1 MRGEEEHRVWLG
13 ALLLL
18 GPAAGDLLLLGVS
31 ASETKERKPRSIQ
44 NETKE
49 RKPRSIF
56 VDMMVGYLK
65 SLGGRNEQEAVGCVD
80 WRANPRLDDE
90 RATRVGEITSRSMIR
105 GHGLRRRRGHRLSG
119 LPRPLLLIHA
129 GT

>member
-31 ASETKERKPRSIQ
+31 AS
-44 NETKE
+44 ETKE

-90 RATRVGEITSRSMIR
+90 RATRVGEITS
-105 GHGLRRRRGHRLSG
+105 
-119 LPRPLLLIHA
+119 
-129 GT
+129 